1 MRRFVV
7 FILAAAAMLT
17 GACDSRNLEQQ
28 AEETV
33 PETSVLEPAVT
44 TISAGFESNGTKSIL
59 SISGDYARVLWQ
71 SGDSFTLCSI
81 NCTEDYSRSELF
93 TTSFTGAP
101 RAKADF
107 TGTSLEPLEYYLACY
122 PPSAYLG
129 FIISSDKKPMGA
141 GIIPKNQTA
150 TPNSYDPAANLAFAF
165 APASSGYGELTF
177 RNAAA
182 LLKVRVSGT
191 KVDQLDS
198 IRVLNNDEDMAGL
211 ITVGGF
217 DSEIQVEKNWE
228 FDANSNSVTLAGP
241 FEKDVDYY
249 MAVAPGTYSGLSVV
263 FFFHDKS
270 FISKTLL
277 NQPVTF
283 NRSTIR
289 NLGTFELNSTANDNV
304 TVYEGT
310 SPAADYASVCVIPD
324 GFQASERDVFLA
336 RANAAMDYLFGVSP
350 YKELK
355 DRIKVY
361 FLWTPSQESGATIT
375 DGAGNIKI
383 FRNTA
388 FGTKWGEDT
397 FQDMRA
403 NDDDVFS
410 FVAANCPD
418 IVSGAKMMEQVPIL
432 ILVNDTR
439 YGGRALTY
447 NSGKSYCMVPF
458 IYAGAMLSWRINL
471 TTAATTDPSCVS
483 TASTRERTLSELDVL
498 YGHKKGYYV
507 GDWRNV
513 LIHEFGGHSIGRLA
527 DEYWYD
533 SYYPAGDIHG
543 HFEKVPSSLNV
554 AGWWYDSENTSH
566 PFPWAALLEKKA
578 VLVQKNSKY
587 ERIGVYHGGDVSI
600 FNRWRSEE
608 VSCMVDN
615 RPYFS
620 TWQRILIAARISSLA
635 GLAFDM
641 DAYLTVDNPN
651 DPVRDGGG
659 SSVMLPVT
667 KAPAIVVPL
676 LPPPILIDDT
686 VRSSSV
692 PPGLRQNP

>member
-1 MRRFVV
+1 MRRYVV
-7 FILAAAAMLT
+7 FMLAAAILT

-28 AEETV
+28 TSETAPV
-33 PETSVLEPAVT
+33 MEPAVT
-44 TISAGFESNGTKSIL
+44 TISAGFESAGTKSIL
-59 SISGDYARVLWQ
+59 SLSGDYASVLWQ
-71 SGDSFTLCSI
+71 SGDSFTLRSI
-81 NCTEDYSRSELF
+81 SCTDDYSRAALF
-93 TTSFTGAP
+93 TTSFTGEP
-101 RAKADF
+101 RAKAVF
-107 TGTSLEPLEYYLACY
+107 TGTVLEPLEYFLACY

-129 FIISSDKKPMGA
+129 FVISSDNKPIGA
-141 GIIPKNQTA
+141 GILPKNQTA
-150 TPNSYDPAANLAFAF
+150 TANSYDPEANLAFAF
-165 APASSGYGELTF
+165 APASSGFRNLTF

-182 LLKVRVSGT
+182 LLKICVSGT
-191 KVDQLDS
+191 KVDQLES
-198 IRVLNNDEDMAGL
+198 IRVQNNDENMAGL
-211 ITVGGF
+211 ITVSGF
-217 DSEIQVEKNWE
+217 DSEIQVEKDWE
-228 FDANSNSVTLAGP
+228 YDANSNSVTLAGP

-249 MAVAPGTYSGLSVV
+249 IAVAPGTYRGLSVV
-263 FFFHDKS
+263 FSFRDKS

-277 NQPVTF
+277 NQPVSF
-283 NRSTIR
+283 DRSTIR

-304 TVYEGT
+304 TVYSGT
-310 SPAADYASVCVIPD
+310 TPAADHASVCVIPD

-336 RANAAMDYLFGVSP
+336 RANAAMDYLFTVSP
-350 YKELK
+350 FKELK

-383 FRNTA
+383 LRNTA

-418 IVSGAKMMEQVPIL
+418 IVSGAKMMEQVPVL
-432 ILVNDTR
+432 MLVNDTR

-447 NSGKSYCMVPF
+447 SSGKSYCMVPF
-458 IYAGAMLSWRINL
+458 MYAGEELVWQINH

-483 TASTRERTLSELDVL
+483 TESTRTMTPSELDAL
-498 YGHKKGYYV
+498 YGDGMAYCV

-533 SYYPAGDIHG
+533 SYYPAGDIKG
-543 HFEKVPSSLNV
+543 HFEKVPSCLNV
-554 AGWWYDSENTSH
+554 AGWWYDDENTSH

-578 VLVQKNSKY
+578 SLVAKDTLY
-587 ERIGVYHGGDVSI
+587 ERIGVYHGGDVSL

-608 VSCMVDN
+608 VSCMIDN

-635 GLAFDM
+635 GIAFDM
-641 DAYLTVDNPN
+641 DSYLSTIDNPI

-659 SSVMLPVT
+659 SSVKFRVT
-667 KAPAIVVPL
+667 KAPAPILPM

-686 VRSSSV
+686 VRPSSV
-692 PPGLRQNP
+692 PPGFRRHP

>member
-7 FILAAAAMLT
+7 FMLATAMLAAA
-17 GACDSRNLEQQ
+17 CESRNLEQQ

-59 SISGDYARVLWQ
+59 SISGDYASVLWQ
-71 SGDSFTLCSI
+71 SGDSFTLRSI
-81 NCTEDYSRSELF
+81 NCTEDNSCSAIF
-93 TTSFTGAP
+93 TTSFTGEP
-101 RAKADF
+101 KAKADF
-107 TGTSLEPLEYYLACY
+107 TGTSLEPSEYYLACY

-129 FIISSDKKPMGA
+129 FVISSDNKPIGA
-141 GIIPKNQTA
+141 GVIPNNQKA

-211 ITVGGF
+211 ILVDGF
-217 DSEIQVEKNWE
+217 HTELQVDKNWE

-249 MAVAPGTYSGLSVV
+249 MAVAPGTYSGLSVL

-283 NRSTIR
+283 DRSTIR

-304 TVYEGT
+304 TVYTGT
-310 SPAADYASVCVIPD
+310 TPAADYASVCVIPD
-324 GFQASERDVFLA
+324 GFQASERDVFIT
-336 RANAAMDYLFGVSP
+336 RANAAMDYLFSVSP

-383 FRNTA
+383 LRNTA
-388 FGTKWGEDT
+388 FGTRWGEDT

-403 NDDDVFS
+403 NHDDVFS

-418 IVSGAKMMEQVPIL
+418 IVSGARMIEQVPIL

-439 YGGRALTY
+439 YGGRAFTY

-458 IYAGAMLSWRINL
+458 FYEGAMVSWQINL

-483 TASTRERTLSELDVL
+483 TASTRELTTSDLEAL
-498 YGHKKGYYV
+498 YGEGKDRYD

-513 LIHEFGGHSIGRLA
+513 LVHEFGGHSIGRLI

-543 HFEKVPSSLNV
+543 HFEKVPSGLNV
-554 AGWWYDSENTSH
+554 AGWWYDNENTSH
-566 PFPWAALLEKKA
+566 PFPWAELLEKRA
-578 VLVQKNSKY
+578 SLVAKNTLY

-608 VSCMVDN
+608 VSCMLDN

-620 TWQRILIAARISSLA
+620 TWQRILIAKRISSLA
-635 GLAFDM
+635 GIDFNL
-641 DAYLTVDNPN
+641 DAYLTVDNPI

-667 KAPAIVVPL
+667 KAPATIMPM
-676 LPPPILIDDT
+676 LPPPILIDDS
-686 VRSSSV
+686 VRPSSV
-692 PPGLRQNP
+692 PPEFRQNP